1 MKKCISL
8 LHDYLIKRILRII
21 EGKYSICMK
30 SRNIMSTIY
39 LQKSHVR
46 PIDKPAGRVYI
57 VIKMN

>member
-1 MKKCISL
+1 MKKCYRFL
-8 LHDYLIKRILRII
+8 QYYLIKGFLTIL
-21 EGKYSICMK
+21 EGNYEICMK